1 MTDRDRRPEWLQPV
15 LARVRQAPPHDRR
28 PGERSAER
36 PAAVLVL
43 LIDSPTGPLLLL
55 TERAPKLTNDP
66 GTLVFPGGAVEPS
79 DDGPV
84 ATALREAAEE
94 VGIDPGT
101 VHIIGLLPPLALPTT
116 GFLVTAVVGWCA
128 QLELTGDVN
137 SDEVTAVVQVP
148 LHEFAG
154 TSNRVQRLVEAGNA
168 ATPALSVDGTAVGT
182 MTATVID
189 LLFDR
194 P

>member
-94 VGIDPGT
+94 VGIDP
-101 VHIIGLLPPLALPTT
+101 LPPLALPTT